1 MGPIKVIPRS
11 GGRGIEAEVVEMTE
25 ALKSVRNP
33 VTQKKKIRV
42 SPSTSSGE
50 VPVVDSAST
59 LIPLEAVSGIA
70 GADAARIRHSQSNRR
85 VSSVAEQA
93 LLTNP
98 LVLYEYCY
106 ILYIYCWRR

>member
-1 MGPIKVIPRS
+1 
-11 GGRGIEAEVVEMTE
+11 MTE

-33 VTQKKKIRV
+33 VTQKKIRV

-50 VPVVDSAST
+50 VLVVDSAST
-59 LIPLEAVSGIA
+59 LIPLEAASGIV
-70 GADAARIRHSQSNRR
+70 GADAARIRHSHSNRR
-85 VSSVAEQA
+85 VSGVAEQA

-106 ILYIYCWRR
+106 ILYIYCRRR